1 MESFVITPKTAAEYE
16 QVTRFLTQSHI
27 PAKVLTDEEK
37 EDIGMLLLMSEVD
50 LNDTVSEA
58 EIRKILAS

>member
-1 MESFVITPKTAAEYE
+1 MQSYVITPQNAIE
-16 QVTRFLTQSHI
+16 QQQLAQFLTQSHI

-50 LNDTVSEA
+50 VNDTVSE
-58 EIRKILAS
+58 EEVRKILRS

>member
-1 MESFVITPKTAAEYE
+1 MQSYVLTPQNQAE
-16 QVTRFLTQSHI
+16 QQQLAQFLTQSHI

-50 LNDTVSEA
+50 VNDTVSE
-58 EIRKILAS
+58 EEVRKILRS